1 VAARKMGNHRGLPLQ
16 MVIILPANSSLT
28 AETENLK
35 GERIGKMFKQLRPVF
50 MVFLLLTVVTGIV
63 YPLLVTGVAQLA
75 FPEKANGSLIR
86 REGGYAGS
94 ELIGQPFDDPK
105 YFWGR
110 LSATPDFPFN
120 SASSSGSNLGPSNPA
135 LVEAVRARV
144 EALQKADPGNQSSI
158 PIDLVT
164 SSGSGLDPHV
174 SPAAA
179 RYQVPRVARVRG
191 LSEDQV
197 RHLVEKF
204 TELRQWGF
212 LGEPTVNVLKLNL
225 ALDALRA
232 KGA

>member
-1 VAARKMGNHRGLPLQ
+1 
-16 MVIILPANSSLT
+16 
-28 AETENLK
+28 
-35 GERIGKMFKQLRPVF
+35 MFKQLRPVF
-50 MVFLLLTVVTGIV
+50 MVFFLLSVLTGIV

-86 REGGYAGS
+86 SEGGSAGS
-94 ELIGQPFDDPK
+94 ELVGQPFDDPK

-110 LSATPDFPFN
+110 LSATPDFPYN

-135 LVEAVRARV
+135 LVEAVKTRV
-144 EALQKADPGNQSSI
+144 TALQKADPGNTSSL

-164 SSGSGLDPHV
+164 SSGSGLDPHL

-179 RYQVPRVARVRG
+179 FYQVPRVARARD

-197 RHLVEKF
+197 RHLVSQFIEP
-204 TELRQWGF
+204 RQWGF
-212 LGEPTVNVLKLNL
+212 LGEPRVNVLKLNL
-225 ALDALRA
+225 SLDRFRE